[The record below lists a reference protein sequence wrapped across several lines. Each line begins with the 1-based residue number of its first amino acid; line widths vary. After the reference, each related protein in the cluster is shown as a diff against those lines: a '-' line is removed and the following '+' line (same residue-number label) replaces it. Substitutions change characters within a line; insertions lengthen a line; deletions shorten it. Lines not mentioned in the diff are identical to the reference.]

1 MIEVIIVNR
10 NGLSVGSAR
19 QEGMTMTDKVD
30 DDVVPDRC
38 SVCDTDT
45 NMDDLI
51 TTEYDSMVCNDCV
64 QICQRCDSIGSIN
77 DAFHTVDGNDIWCES
92 CTENRAHWCE
102 RCEEYDS
109 GTSFYISDVQESW
122 CEGCADGHAYWCEDC
137 DEYNADGC
145 DRCSDSMS
153 SDGSRLIHDYS
164 YRPDA
169 IFHSTSKDER
179 LFFGIEI
186 EVEAKDDLRESAEYA
201 HQLESMDLAYLKHDG
216 SLNNGFEIV
225 THPMSHDFFKNEAQD
240 FFAVMEGLRTQQ
252 GIRVKSWDTRTCGLH
267 IHISRT
273 GFDGGAHQH
282 RFLNLVY
289 SNPDFYSTLAGR
301 TSDQWAKFTD
311 IIKREYA
318 RDNNGDRIPEPEGGY
333 KIDTKR
339 TFKHKLDNERNSDRY
354 SAVNTLNRETLE
366 MRIFRGSVNGDTIK
380 SQIDLAH
387 ASVEYTRNLTVQD
400 VREGALSADNFMW
413 YVFQHEA
420 LYPELTARIDKLVVG
435 LARQNESV

>member
-1 MIEVIIVNR
+1 
-10 NGLSVGSAR
+10 
-19 QEGMTMTDKVD
+19 MTDKVD

-45 NMDDLI
+45 NIDDLI

-64 QICQRCDSIGSIN
+64 QICQRCDSVGSTE
-77 DAFHTVDGNDIWCES
+77 DAFHEIDGHDIWCES
-92 CTENRAHWCE
+92 CTERRAYWCE
-102 RCEEYDS
+102 RCESYNSDC
-109 GTSFYISDVQESW
+109 TYFISDRSEHW
-122 CEGCADGHAYWCEDC
+122 CVGCSDHNAYWCDDC

-145 DRCSDSMS
+145 DRCSDDMS
-153 SDGSRLIHDYS
+153 SDGTRLIHDYS

-169 IFHSTSKDER
+169 IFHSTKDDER

-186 EVEAKDDLRESAEYA
+186 EVEAKDDLRASAEYA

-225 THPMSHDFFKNEAQD
+225 THPMSHDFFKNEAGD
-240 FFAVMEGLRTQQ
+240 FFAVMEGLRSQR

-267 IHISRT
+267 IHISRS
-273 GFDGGAHQH
+273 GFSGGAHMH

-289 SNPDFYSTLAGR
+289 TNPDFYSTLAGR

-318 RDNNGDRIPEPEGGY
+318 RDANGDRVPDPLGGY
-333 KIDTKR
+333 EIETKR
-339 TFKHKLDNERNSDRY
+339 TFMHKLDNERNSDRY

-380 SQIDLAH
+380 SQLDLAH

-400 VREGALSADNFMW
+400 VTQGALTSDNFMW
-413 YVFQHEA
+413 YIFEHES
-420 LYPELTARIDKLVVG
+420 LYPELVARIDKLITPTLPVR
-435 LARQNESV
+435 LAEQNVSI

>member
-1 MIEVIIVNR
+1 
-10 NGLSVGSAR
+10 
-19 QEGMTMTDKVD
+19 
-30 DDVVPDRC
+30 
-38 SVCDTDT
+38 
-45 NMDDLI
+45 
-51 TTEYDSMVCNDCV
+51 
-64 QICQRCDSIGSIN
+64 
-77 DAFHTVDGNDIWCES
+77 
-92 CTENRAHWCE
+92 
-102 RCEEYDS
+102 
-109 GTSFYISDVQESW
+109 
-122 CEGCADGHAYWCEDC
+122 
-137 DEYNADGC
+137 
-145 DRCSDSMS
+145 
-153 SDGSRLIHDYS
+153 
-164 YRPDA
+164 
-169 IFHSTSKDER
+169 
-179 LFFGIEI
+179 
-186 EVEAKDDLRESAEYA
+186 
-201 HQLESMDLAYLKHDG
+201 
-216 SLNNGFEIV
+216 
-225 THPMSHDFFKNEAQD
+225 
-240 FFAVMEGLRTQQ
+240 
-252 GIRVKSWDTRTCGLH
+252 
-267 IHISRT
+267 
-273 GFDGGAHQH
+273 
-282 RFLNLVY
+282 VY